1 MIDQSVDDISPV
13 QYLNVSGGV
22 PRTRSD
28 HIHYNLTQQLT
39 GSYQKTRNTYGAQSA
54 AVNNSASSK
63 DGRSAPVGGQG
74 GSF

>member
-1 MIDQSVDDISPV
+1 MMSQQTPVTPIQYIDQSVDDISPV

-39 GSYQKTRNTYGAQSA
+39 GSY
-54 AVNNSASSK
+54 
-63 DGRSAPVGGQG
+63 
-74 GSF
+74 